1 MTYDVYRYIF
11 IGAAILCGIMFV
23 VSVLVFIFLNIP
35 KVISDL
41 SGVTA
46 KRAIKQI
53 REQNEASGDKSYK
66 VSAFNEARGK
76 LTDKISPSGNVIA
89 QYQAQM
95 RGIDTTK
102 IATQELSGEQSS
114 ETTVLGAS
122 AETSVLG
129 ASAETSVLGAS
140 AETSVL
146 GGAETSVLTSE
157 PVTQMPEPAAMGETA
172 VLSAE
177 PAELGQTSALS
188 QSDAVDTTFSVDYEI
203 TYVHS
208 DEIITLEAVG

>member
-129 ASAETSVLGAS
+129 ASAETSVLG
-140 AETSVL
+140 
-146 GGAETSVLTSE
+146 GAETSVLTSE